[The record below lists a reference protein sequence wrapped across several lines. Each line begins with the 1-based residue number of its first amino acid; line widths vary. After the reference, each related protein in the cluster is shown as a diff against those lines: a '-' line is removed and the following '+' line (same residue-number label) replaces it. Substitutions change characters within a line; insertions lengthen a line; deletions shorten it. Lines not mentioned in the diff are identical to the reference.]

1 MIKRPLPILLLCFV
15 GGIVLGYTTEI
26 SQPWILGS
34 LLSGLI
40 LSLWLFITR
49 RHASAFCLVG
59 LCFFTLGIH
68 GISTILYSDPAQD
81 HIAHWAEKGKVVL
94 DGIVCENPRVSED
107 RTSLVLE
114 ASRISGEGFS
124 RVVSGKL
131 LLSVG
136 ENTRRFKVGDLI
148 RTEVRLK
155 QPRIFGNPG
164 AFDYERYLRL
174 QGIRVRGF
182 VNDARK
188 IVLIREGQGHPLRQA
203 LEQFRTRIRD
213 RIRAQAP
220 YPEGTL
226 IQAMTLG
233 EQSEVPRAIQDRFNR
248 TGTSHIIAISGFNVG
263 IIALISFLLIRTL
276 LKSSE
281 YLLLRFN
288 IQRLSALFAFAPV
301 VFYAFVAGLGMSTV
315 RALLMTLAL
324 LLTILMGRGRDLF
337 NTLALAAFAI
347 LVLSP
352 AALFD
357 ISFQLSFTAVA
368 AILLFMPGITER
380 LTAWKNRAE
389 GRPAILGRRITSDLT
404 LFIAV
409 SSAATLGTLPFI
421 VYYFNRVSN
430 ITLVANL
437 LLVPILGFVVLPLS
451 MVLILVAPLSET
463 LSAPLIDV
471 TAWLTRLCL
480 DLNDWLAALPG
491 ASSIITTP
499 TMAEL
504 AAYYVLL
511 ITAALLPGQPGRT
524 ATEVPLVH
532 TRRIALAVMA
542 LALIFLAGDA
552 LWLHRK
558 LQNRDA
564 LRVTFLDVGHASC
577 ALVEFPGGKRMLI
590 DGGGSYNDRFDMGRY
605 VVAPFLWHER
615 IGTIDTVVLTHP
627 HPDHANGLPYILD
640 NFDVKEVWTNGD
652 ETLVDLGAVLTETMR
667 RNGIAPHLLSS
678 KSAPVD
684 ISGVHIRFLNPG
696 TGLPADT
703 VLSDREINERSLVL
717 QLRWGETAFLLPS
730 DIGELTES
738 MLASRHKDLQSGVL
752 LAPHHGSPYSG
763 TENFLQA
770 VRPGTII
777 VSTGRGVRDDV
788 LERYRQSGAAVFRTD
803 LHGAV
808 RVSTDGR
815 RYEVVPFKSP

>member
-1 MIKRPLPILLLCFV
+1 VIKRPLPILLFFFI

-26 SQPWILGS
+26 PRPWLLGS
-34 LLSGLI
+34 FACGLI
-40 LSLWLFITR
+40 LSLLAYVAR
-49 RHASAFCLVG
+49 RHAPAFCLAG

-68 GISTILYSDPAQD
+68 GISTILYDDPAPD

-94 DGIVCENPRVSED
+94 EGIICENPRVSED

-124 RVVSGKL
+124 FVVSGKL

-136 ENTRRFKVGDLI
+136 ENTRLFGVGDLI

-155 QPRIFGNPG
+155 HPRSFGNPG
-164 AFDYERYLRL
+164 AFNYERYLRL

-182 VNDARK
+182 VNDHRK

-233 EQSEVPRAIQDRFNR
+233 EQSEVPRAIQERFNR

-263 IIALISFLLIRTL
+263 IIALISFFLVRTL

-288 IQRLSALFAFAPV
+288 IQKLSALFAFAPV

-380 LTAWKNRAE
+380 LTVWKNRAE
-389 GRPAILGRRITSDLT
+389 GRPARLGRRITADLT

-409 SSAATLGTLPFI
+409 SAAATLGTLPFI

-451 MVLILVAPLSET
+451 MVLILVAPLSDT

-499 TMAEL
+499 TVAEL

-511 ITAALLPGQPGRT
+511 ITAALLLGLPGRAT
-524 ATEVPLVH
+524 AEVPLFR
-532 TRRIALAVMA
+532 TRRNALAVMA

-552 LWLHRK
+552 AWLNRK
-558 LQNRDA
+558 LENRDA

-577 ALVEFPGGKRMLI
+577 ALVEFPGGKRMLV
-590 DGGGSYNDRFDMGRY
+590 DGGGSYNDRFDVGRY

-640 NFDVKEVWTNGD
+640 NFEVKEVWTNGD
-652 ETLVDLGAVLTETMR
+652 ETLVDWGTPLVEKMKQIGIVPRLLTSKTAPIEVGGVQIAV
-667 RNGIAPHLLSS
+667 
-678 KSAPVD
+678 
-684 ISGVHIRFLNPG
+684 LNPG
-696 TGLPADT
+696 KGPVPGEA
-703 VLSDREINERSLVL
+703 LSDREINERALVL
-717 QLRWGETAFLLPS
+717 QFRWGDTAFLLPS
-730 DIGELTES
+730 DIGEPTES
-738 MLASRHKDLQSGVL
+738 TLASRHKDLKSGVL
-752 LAPHHGSPYSG
+752 LAPHHGSPWSG
-763 TENFLQA
+763 TQHFLQN

-777 VSTGRGVRDDV
+777 ISTGRGVRDDV
-788 LERYRQSGAAVFRTD
+788 LERYRQTGAAIYRTD
-803 LHGAV
+803 IHGTV
-808 RVSTDGR
+808 RVTTDGR
-815 RYEVVPFKSP
+815 RYEVVPFKNP